1 MFGPSVRLW
10 LRQSLPRDPLQHSAM
25 LLRTCWQMLTSPT
38 QKEASALYCRHA
50 MQQALFTLL
59 AGCEGVSSGSVT
71 LFVSCEATAV
81 TRGRGCREDAFQGVW
96 GQPTWLH
103 RWMTVRPW
111 AMCLLGAFC
120 SGRAAVLK
128 STGTSDAY
136 KEGRPFIKLCL
147 ISVRLRIL
155 PCSLNLQ
162 CQVMSNWPLSNLI
175 TDYSLTVNTCARCR
189 HNELMTLDD
198 IAS

>member
-1 MFGPSVRLW
+1 MVSR
-10 LRQSLPRDPLQHSAM
+10 PLIRAYFLGGVLVAAGDHLTEAAHLHNQHLEHWFLIRPKEWKSKWESECS
-25 LLRTCWQMLTSPT
+25 TC
-38 QKEASALYCRHA
+38 
-50 MQQALFTLL
+50 
-59 AGCEGVSSGSVT
+59 VT
-71 LFVSCEATAV
+71 C
-81 TRGRGCREDAFQGVW
+81 GRGCRGDAFQGVW

-103 RWMTVRPW
+103 MWMTVRPW

-162 CQVMSNWPLSNLI
+162 CQLMSNWPLSNLI
-175 TDYSLTVNTCARCR
+175 TDYSLTVNTCARCKC
-189 HNELMTLDD
+189 NESMTLGD